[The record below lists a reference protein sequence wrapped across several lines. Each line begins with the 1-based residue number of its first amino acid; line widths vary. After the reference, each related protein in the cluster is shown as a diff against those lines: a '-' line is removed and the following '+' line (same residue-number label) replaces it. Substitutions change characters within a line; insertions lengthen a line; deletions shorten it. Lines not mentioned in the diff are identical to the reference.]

1 MIRINDSLTKGKRVT
16 TPQIFDCAPIDTYAQ
31 RITQGFIF
39 VGGVLTLPGLFLALS
54 GLLSSPIAY
63 YGAIISGIVAA
74 IFLVFVWWSWAG
86 MPLSLEIHADQLIIK
101 RRWWRAIR
109 VPYRTIEAVTILNVA
124 SDLQR
129 SARAV
134 NAGLFGYQGSFVSA
148 RYGRLFC
155 MVTDR
160 DSTIAVARHLAPILI
175 VSPYQP
181 SAFLATLR
189 ESINPKG

>member
-1 MIRINDSLTKGKRVT
+1 MT
-16 TPQIFDCAPIDTYAQ
+16 TPQIFDCAPLDTYAQ
-31 RITQGFIF
+31 RSTQGFIF

-63 YGAIISGIVAA
+63 YSAIISGIVAA
-74 IFLVFVWWSWAG
+74 IFLVFIWWSWAG
-86 MPLSLEIHADQLIIK
+86 MPLSLEIHADHLIIK

-124 SDLQR
+124 TDLQR
-129 SARAV
+129 STRAM

-181 SAFLATLR
+181 SAFLAALR
-189 ESINPKG
+189 ESISPKG